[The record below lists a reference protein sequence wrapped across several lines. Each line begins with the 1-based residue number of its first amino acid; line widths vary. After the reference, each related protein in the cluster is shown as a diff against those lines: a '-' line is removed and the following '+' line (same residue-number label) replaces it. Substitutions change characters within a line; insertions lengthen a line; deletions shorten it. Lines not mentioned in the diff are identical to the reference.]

1 MKTIK
6 TIKTYLPVFP
16 GFYNTIFEADET
28 SEIENINQERSLK
41 GLPDINYD
49 DCNFDYKT
57 YQTEVCEQACNYVEL
72 RLKELD
78 LIHSINMEEII
89 SPREYNFYN
98 DSINIEVNLLK
109 KHVKNIKKYI
119 NNNLDAYKQYL
130 KERYTSCSGFSS
142 SYPNYFEGWQQLTDN
157 FTNLESNGHY
167 LGSILQFICD
177 CEGISQYSI
186 YEHVEVYIYASNYN
200 ELTEE

>member
-1 MKTIK
+1 MK

-16 GFYNTIFEADET
+16 GFYNTIFEADE
-28 SEIENINQERSLK
+28 SNEIYEINSIRRSK
-41 GLPDINYD
+41 GLPEINYD
-49 DCNFDYKT
+49 QCVFDYKT
-57 YQTEVCEQACNYVEL
+57 YQTEVCKQACNYVEL

-119 NNNLDAYKQYL
+119 LNNLDEYRKYL
-130 KERYTSCSGFSS
+130 KERYTSCSGFWS
-142 SYPNYFEGWQQLTDN
+142 SYPNNFEGWQQLTDN
-157 FTNLESNGHY
+157 FTNFEEKGHY
-167 LGSILQFICD
+167 LGSILQFICN
-177 CEGISQYSI
+177 CEGITDYTIS
-186 YEHVEVYIYASNYN
+186 EHVEVYIYALNYS